1 MQGVQ
6 RLPLQAAAAHCRT
19 HPEPGDHDDD
29 HAHHAHDQEDEKNKK
44 VDDHIPNTSLPSSTS
59 SPVVPAVAKN
69 NFRKWEEPISL
80 LLVHLLHRFQTLASP
95 DRDVSSDD
103 DHLVIIN
110 CKQKQNQMVPAVG
123 QLCDCMYHFVSLYHC
138 ITVSSQFGPNPLSSP
153 PQSGRR
159 PIFRYQ
165 SNNGR

>member
-1 MQGVQ
+1 MRGVQ

-44 VDDHIPNTSLPSSTS
+44 VDDHIPNTSLPSRTS
-59 SPVVPAVAKN
+59 SPGVPGVAKN

-95 DRDVSSDD
+95 D
-103 DHLVIIN
+103 
-110 CKQKQNQMVPAVG
+110 G
-123 QLCDCMYHFVSLYHC
+123 
-138 ITVSSQFGPNPLSSP
+138 
-153 PQSGRR
+153 
-159 PIFRYQ
+159 
-165 SNNGR
+165 

>member
-29 HAHHAHDQEDEKNKK
+29 DDHAHDEEDGINKK
-44 VDDHIPNTSLPSSTS
+44 VDDHIPNTSLPSWTS
-59 SPVVPAVAKN
+59 SLGVPGVAKN

-80 LLVHLLHRFQTLASP
+80 LLVHLLRRFQTLASA

-103 DHLVIIN
+103 DHLVF
-110 CKQKQNQMVPAVG
+110 
-123 QLCDCMYHFVSLYHC
+123 L
-138 ITVSSQFGPNPLSSP
+138 
-153 PQSGRR
+153 
-159 PIFRYQ
+159 
-165 SNNGR
+165 